1 MRNSTGV
8 VLFLGDAQDVA
19 PYLDFCNETAR
30 CSLDETGRPLSEFRR
45 IRPSWLVG
53 VAKIENEQEL
63 DRSTALFRSWTPAAR
78 LAIIDSVVDA
88 GRCDRWLRRGVSLY
102 VGRRA
107 AQHDLGRMME
117 ACRDLGVIVLDEHV
131 GWLLLKERAAVAAL
145 DSLTERELDVLRCL
159 AQGMTNAE
167 IAEACVVSIHTVEF
181 HLRHIFEKLGV
192 RSRLEAAARAR
203 SLAV

>member
-1 MRNSTGV
+1 MRNSTGL
-8 VLFLGDAQDVA
+8 VLFLGDHQDIA
-19 PYLDFCNETAR
+19 PYLGCCIETER
-30 CSLDETGRPLSEFRR
+30 CSLDETGRLQSEFRR

-63 DRSTALFRSWTPAAR
+63 DRSTALLGSWVPEAR
-78 LAIIDSVVDA
+78 LAIIDLVVDV
-88 GRCDRWLRRGVSLY
+88 GRCDRWLRRGASIY

-107 AQHDLGRMME
+107 AQRDLGRMLDV
-117 ACRDLGVIVLDEHV
+117 CRDLGVLVLDEQV

-159 AQGMTNAE
+159 AQGMANAK